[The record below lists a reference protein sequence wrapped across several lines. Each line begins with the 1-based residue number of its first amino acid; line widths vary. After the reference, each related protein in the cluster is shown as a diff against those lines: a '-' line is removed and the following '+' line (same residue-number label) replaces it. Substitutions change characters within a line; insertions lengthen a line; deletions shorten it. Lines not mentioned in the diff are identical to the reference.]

1 MACRSIGQANPDIA
15 GTGILV
21 AFVIQSLIAV
31 IVSGY
36 TWILSDAI
44 QKRWNAADPEPQT
57 SRIEYEVTQWIRNFS
72 AQRKAWFESFSL
84 VQKCKEAYHKSVFYR
99 AQEQTHAKLL
109 AIFAWLIG
117 KQPEHPRQRSS
128 ESKIE
133 DEITPTTR
141 RLECANR
148 ILLAGSDSQT
158 FTGISLLIS
167 ALAQSKTL
175 NFYHMHIIYDTISL
189 VIISNCAA
197 SVCIFREGI
206 VKGYI
211 RLTLIATWAVLFI
224 AFICIFVTRLQKWDN
239 DVPSHCYKTDA
250 TARPQDLHPHV
261 DNIYIAVTLF
271 YICLSFFYALS
282 LSLGSQMRQLWNK
295 LSEVNSSMGIL
306 GYCFTDI
313 QNAAISL
320 GYFRAM
326 SSIYAPATD
335 LQYGILAIAMLQCPL
350 HIYSIF
356 ALRASN
362 EHYLEGGSEKEWG
375 LGQIAAV
382 VLLGGNILQF
392 VDGFI
397 EHRKTAALDT
407 RHNGDEEQPAGNQTD
422 AS

>member
-36 TWILSDAI
+36 TWILSYAI
-44 QKRWNAADPEPQT
+44 QKRWNAADPEPQA
-57 SRIEYEVTQWIRNFS
+57 SLVEEVTQRIRNFS
-72 AQRKAWFESFSL
+72 AQRKAWLESFSI
-84 VQKCKEAYHKSVFYR
+84 SVFYR
-99 AQEQTHAKLL
+99 VQEQIDAELL

-141 RLECANR
+141 RLDCANR

-224 AFICIFVTRLQKWDN
+224 AYIFLFITRLQKWDN

-261 DNIYIAVTLF
+261 DNIYIAVTSSF
-271 YICLSFFYALS
+271 ICLSFFYALS
-282 LSLGSQMRQLWNK
+282 LSLGSQTRQLRNK
-295 LSEVNSSMGIL
+295 LSEVTSSML
-306 GYCFTDI
+306 ASWATVFTDLR
-313 QNAAISL
+313 ISSE
-320 GYFRAM
+320 YFQAM
-326 SSIYAPATD
+326 IPALLLPSPMFAPATD
-335 LQYGILAIAMLQCPL
+335 LQYAILAIAMLQCPL

-382 VLLGGNILQF
+382 VLLGGNILQL

-397 EHRKTAALDT
+397 EHRKTAVLDT